1 MPKKTLPGD
10 SIESYS
16 KHFPV
21 DKLAEVPRYISSAI
35 SELEG
40 NILVKGEIT
49 DIAEQALTEAEV
61 ALQHIESDENILQGQ
76 RNFQN
81 TIKAIEA
88 VLDKLDL
95 TFNPFE
101 GLKYTGIH
109 FDFVFLF

>member
-1 MPKKTLPGD
+1 MLIPLIFVSAQ
-10 SIESYS
+10 SIENEPFTPFRYEYS
-16 KHFPV
+16 PAATF
-21 DKLAEVPRYISSAI
+21 DA
-35 SELEG
+35 EG